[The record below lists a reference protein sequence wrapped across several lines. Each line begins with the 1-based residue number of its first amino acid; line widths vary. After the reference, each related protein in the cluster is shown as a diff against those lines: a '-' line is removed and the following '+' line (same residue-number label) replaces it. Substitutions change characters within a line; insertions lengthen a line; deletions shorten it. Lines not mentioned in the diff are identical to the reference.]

1 MTERNA
7 AQNSSLLALDIGS
20 VNTRVKYFDLVEGSY
35 RFLASGDTL
44 STIKPPGY
52 DLNIGAVEVLSQIEE
67 LTGRSLFS
75 EDGVF
80 RSSDKYEDGDTLIS
94 TFSAG
99 PPLKVISLGL
109 LDGVSLESVN
119 KLVNASYCQVVE
131 SFSLNDRLRPEALID
146 AISGEH
152 PDLILFAGGTDGGAS
167 RSIVRLANYLSLA
180 LKVLPKEKRPEVL
193 FAGNESL
200 HAEIE
205 SLLGAPSSVHFAAN
219 IRPSLEEERLG
230 PASAK
235 LSQLYFE
242 LQSKKVSGLNKI
254 REVSGGHFLPTATAF
269 GRTVRFLSKVIDYPK
284 GILGVDIGA
293 SNTTIAAAFG
303 GQLNLRVHH
312 NIGMGR
318 GLQTLLEEATL
329 SQISRWLAID
339 VSDEDL
345 LNYLY
350 NKPLA
355 AQSLP
360 VSEQDLAIEQAAA
373 RQVMRLAIAKSLAD
387 FPEDAIYPLEG
398 ALPWFDRILLSGSV
412 LTRAPNAV
420 QSLMMALDAI
430 QPVGISTIILD
441 QNNLAAALGASAEI
455 NPLLTVQVLESNS
468 FVNLGTVVSPVGQA
482 ASGSSILR
490 IQIVSGGQK
499 QAIVEVTQ
507 GQLKSIPIPMNTAV
521 DVYIQ
526 PLQNI
531 NIGLGAGRGGWVRR
545 VVGGKFGLLVDA
557 RGRPLELPSDAQL
570 RIMTMAEWQ
579 HSVLKAQP

>member
-1 MTERNA
+1 MTERSTS
-7 AQNSSLLALDIGS
+7 QNTSLLALDIGS

-44 STIKPPGY
+44 STINAPGN
-52 DLNIGAVEVLSQIEE
+52 DLNIGAVEVLGQIEE
-67 LTGRSLFS
+67 RTGRSMFS

-80 RSSDKYEDGDTLIS
+80 RSSDMYEDGDTLIT

-99 PPLKVISLGL
+99 PPLKVITLGL
-109 LDGVSLESVN
+109 LGGVSLESVN

-131 SFSLNDRLRPEALID
+131 SFSLNDRRRPETLID
-146 AISGEH
+146 AISAEQ
-152 PDLILFAGGTDGGAS
+152 PDLILFAGGTDRGAS
-167 RSIVRLANYLSLA
+167 LSVVRLANYLSLA
-180 LKVLPKEKRPEVL
+180 LKLLPEEQRPELL
-193 FAGNESL
+193 FVGNESL
-200 HAEIE
+200 HEEME
-205 SLLGAPSSVHFAAN
+205 SLLGALSSLQFAAN
-219 IRPSLEEERLG
+219 IRPSLEEEHLG

-235 LSQLYFE
+235 FDELCFE
-242 LQSKKVSGLNKI
+242 LQSKKVSGMNKI

-293 SNTTIAAAFG
+293 SSTTIASAFG
-303 GQLNLRVHH
+303 GQLNLHVHH

-318 GLQTLLEEATL
+318 GLQTLLEERTL
-329 SQISRWLAID
+329 SQISRWLAVD
-339 VSDEDL
+339 VSEEDL

-355 AQSLP
+355 PQSLP

-373 RQVMRLAIAKSLAD
+373 REVLCLAISKSMSD
-387 FPEDAIYPLEG
+387 FPESAIYPLEG

-412 LTRAPNAV
+412 LSRAPDVA
-420 QSLMMALDAI
+420 QSLLMALDAI
-430 QPVGISTIILD
+430 QPVGIATIILD

-455 NPLLTVQVLESNS
+455 DPLLVVQVLESNS
-468 FVNLGTVVSPVGQA
+468 FANLGTVVSPVGQA

-490 IQIVSGGQK
+490 IQIVSEGQK
-499 QAIVEVTQ
+499 QEIIEVTQ
-507 GQLKSIPIPMNTAV
+507 GQLKSIPIPMNKAV

-526 PLQNI
+526 PLQNMD
-531 NIGLGAGRGGWVRR
+531 IGLGPGRGGWVRR

-557 RGRPLELPSDAQL
+557 RGRPLDLPSDEQL
-570 RIMTMAEWQ
+570 RILTLAEWQ
-579 HSVLKAQP
+579 HSVLKAQA